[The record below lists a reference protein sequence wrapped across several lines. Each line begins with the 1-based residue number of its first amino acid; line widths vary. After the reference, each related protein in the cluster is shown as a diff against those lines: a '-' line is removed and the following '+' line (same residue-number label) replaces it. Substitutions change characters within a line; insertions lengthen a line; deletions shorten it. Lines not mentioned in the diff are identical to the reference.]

1 MFFIHNNA
9 IFLAQNCIL
18 LRENVLYS
26 GLLNSNIYL
35 KLHSIQTFISSYI
48 QFKHLP
54 QVIFNTHIALQIFE
68 NLYLKLYFILKG
80 LNFFQVI
87 PFNIISD
94 RNTLLNLNVNLET
107 LCFVQLAELKNISAC
122 YI

>member
-1 MFFIHNNA
+1 
-9 IFLAQNCIL
+9 
-18 LRENVLYS
+18 
-26 GLLNSNIYL
+26 LLNSNIYL

-87 PFNIISD
+87 PFNIISASFVQVVHSNNISD

>member
-1 MFFIHNNA
+1 
-9 IFLAQNCIL
+9 
-18 LRENVLYS
+18 
-26 GLLNSNIYL
+26 LLNSNIYL